1 MIEVE
6 RERTCRDVQSRST
19 ELGGN
24 NYLSFWF
31 CLSFWEPDSS
41 CLCYGWATVDPA
53 RTLLGLSTGWTRWAS
68 NQRSLSTSTI
78 LWFQADFT
86 FIICLYKYTCLRVCV
101 CVWKMTK
108 KITAIASNMQGT
120 QHFEHELS
128 DVTWQLL
135 LLNASVLIFFFL
147 SIFRR
152 L

>member
-6 RERTCRDVQSRST
+6 RERTYRDIQSRST

-68 NQRSLSTSTI
+68 NQRSLSTSTD

-101 CVWKMTK
+101 CLKNDQENNCNSQQF
-108 KITAIASNMQGT
+108 AGT
-120 QHFEHELS
+120 QHFERELS